1 MNTMPKRNR
10 GGASAW
16 ELPYKDKPSMSFVD
30 SSLLT
35 KRKRQELLENDWVE
49 VDVDGDGASN

>member
-1 MNTMPKRNR
+1 MPKRNR

-16 ELPYKDKPSMSFVD
+16 ELLYKDKPTRSLVD

-35 KRKRQELLENDWVE
+35 KKKRQELLENNWVE
-49 VDVDGDGASN
+49 VNVDDCEEDDCE